1 MICVLRTECRQGLCS
16 TVSWYS
22 LTGLHHLVHLRALQ
36 CLSVLFGAFYCIMI
50 YTDDQLDLMLCVGK
64 TSNNNNNNL
73 DSWYD
78 MATELSQ
85 EIGRCIISITEDT
98 METTLLLLTVP
109 LSIALHAVSFG
120 YTMVTE

>member
-1 MICVLRTECRQGLCS
+1 MICVLRTECRQGLYS

-22 LTGLHHLVHLRALQ
+22 LTGLHHLVHLRALH

-78 MATELSQ
+78 TATELSQ

-98 METTLLLLTVP
+98 RETTLLLLTVP

>member
-1 MICVLRTECRQGLCS
+1 
-16 TVSWYS
+16 
-22 LTGLHHLVHLRALQ
+22 
-36 CLSVLFGAFYCIMI
+36 
-50 YTDDQLDLMLCVGK
+50 MLCVGK

-98 METTLLLLTVP
+98 RETTLLLLTVP

>member
-1 MICVLRTECRQGLCS
+1 MICVLRTECRQGLYS

-22 LTGLHHLVHLRALQ
+22 LTGLRHLVHLRALQ

-50 YTDDQLDLMLCVGK
+50 YTDDQLALMLCVGK

-98 METTLLLLTVP
+98 RETALLLLTVP